1 MEDAIN
7 KLMSR
12 EKEESESE
20 IFNIKKLDGETDIER
35 DRDRGR

>member
-7 KLMSR
+7 NLMSR
-12 EKEESESE
+12 EKKESESE
-20 IFNIKKLDGETDIER
+20 IFNIKNLDGETDIER